1 MNSTKDDIDEY
12 ISIKTMSDKDISH
25 LEDIYIS
32 DEELITMNDKNTR
45 R

>member
-12 ISIKTMSDKDISH
+12 INIKTMSDKDISH
-25 LEDIYIS
+25 LEDIYIF
-32 DEELITMNDKNTR
+32 DEELITMNGKNTR